1 MADSEMWITADIT
14 NRGKLSGRKALWDL
28 RSLSL
33 QSLWDF
39 LLTDEQRWQE
49 VKELGPIISSFDDAT
64 LHPCHDSE
72 GNKWPNYEIKKN

>member
-1 MADSEMWITADIT
+1 MWITADI
-14 NRGKLSGRKALWDL
+14 NSRGKLRGRKSLWDL

-33 QSLWDF
+33 RSLCGF

-49 VKELGPIISSFDDAT
+49 VKELGPIISRFDEAT

-72 GNKWPNYEIKKN
+72 GKKWPNYEIKKK

>member
-49 VKELGPIISSFDDAT
+49 VKELGPIISRFDEAT

-72 GNKWPNYEIKKN
+72 GKKWPNYEIKKN